1 MDTGPASLYYIM
13 YIILL
18 IGFILAALSWID
30 TNCDNKPVTATGDTE
45 GWFNYQRPYFNEHS
59 TGFDVP
65 YGEQTYYTLP
75 VYRKPYRWPLG
86 FKTRHPVEHIQPVLT
101 QGM

>member
-1 MDTGPASLYYIM
+1 METGPIVLYYVL
-13 YIILL
+13 YVVLIIGL
-18 IGFILAALSWID
+18 ILAALSWID
-30 TNCDNKPVTATGDTE
+30 TNCDKQRHHE
-45 GWFNYQRPYFNEHS
+45 GWFNYRRPYFNEHS

-86 FKTRHPVEHIQPVLT
+86 FKTQHPVPHVQPVLT